1 MTKIIAQT
9 ASIPSVRRIG
19 DSRKASRIDLKSKS
33 KSISNN
39 LIPYA
44 ALDREFF
51 DPLKNGSWRQGQ
63 LKVIKPGKKKG
74 LAEREGF
81 EPSEQF
87 PVHRFSKPAL

>member
-9 ASIPSVRRIG
+9 ASIPSVRSIG

-33 KSISNN
+33 KSISNS

-51 DPLKNGSWRQGQ
+51 DPLKNGSWHQGR
-63 LKVIKPGKKKG
+63 LKKIKPGKKQE